1 MVIVHLKM
9 SGSIV
14 PLQADDLSKAP
25 LCPHML
31 RLENVVGITDDSVP
45 GLKVESLTVRSELIM
60 YYVRGVLEEVEEEEE
75 PEVEE
80 VEAEI
85 LEEIEEEEEEYIER
99 RERRRGG
106 PPKRKSRARKK
117 ESGYYHPVDED
128 IYD

>member
-14 PLQADDLSKAP
+14 PVQADDLSKDP
-25 LCPHML
+25 LCPHLL

-60 YYVRGVLEEVEEEEE
+60 YYVRGVLEEVE
-75 PEVEE
+75 V
-80 VEAEI
+80 
-85 LEEIEEEEEEYIER
+85 EEEEEEYIER

>member
-9 SGSIV
+9 SGKLV
-14 PLQADDLSKAP
+14 PVQADDLKKDP
-25 LCPHML
+25 LCPHLL

-60 YYVRGVLEEVEEEEE
+60 YYIRGVLEEVE

-85 LEEIEEEEEEYIER
+85 VEEVEEEEEEYIER